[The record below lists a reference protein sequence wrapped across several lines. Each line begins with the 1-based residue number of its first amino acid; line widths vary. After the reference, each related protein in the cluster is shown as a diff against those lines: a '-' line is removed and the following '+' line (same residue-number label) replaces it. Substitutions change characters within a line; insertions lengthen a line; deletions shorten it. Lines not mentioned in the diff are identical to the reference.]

1 MTSSS
6 NREITG
12 TYPPVSVHGG
22 HSGQFCSHASDSL
35 EDIIQR
41 YIELQFPWVGITEHC
56 PPGNDKLIYPEEKQ
70 AGLTSEKLLQRFE
83 EYIRECRRLQKKYS
97 RKIRIFTGMEIEVC
111 TGYEKFVPWLIKNT
125 KPDYIVGS
133 VHFVED
139 IGFDYSKDE
148 YIRAIEKT
156 GSTDALY
163 NCYFDLQFEMI
174 SLLKPAVVG
183 HFDLIRLFDDNYAAR
198 LRRPEIQ
205 KRIERNLQLIKDLGL
220 ILDLNLRGLAKGA
233 DEPYPAAVILDRACE
248 LKIPVIPGDD
258 SHGVHSVGN
267 FMETANRI
275 LAEKEMDGAWWKP
288 ENYCFIFP
296 QNT

>member
-1 MTSSS
+1 MTASYKQKMT
-6 NREITG
+6 ETL
-12 TYPPVSVHGG
+12 PPVSIHGG

-35 EDIIQR
+35 EDIIRR

-70 AGLTSEKLLQRFE
+70 EGLTSEKLLQRFKK
-83 EYIRECRRLQKKYS
+83 YIRECRRLQKKYG
-97 RKIRIFTGMEIEVC
+97 REIRIFVGMEIETC
-111 TGYEKFVPWLIKNT
+111 TGYEKFVPWLINKVQ
-125 KPDYIVGS
+125 PDYIVGS

-139 IGFDYSKDE
+139 IGFDYSKKE

-156 GSTDALY
+156 GGTDALY

-174 SLLKPAVVG
+174 SLLKPDVVG
-183 HFDLIRLFDDNYAAR
+183 HFDLIRLFDDNYVTR
-198 LRRPEIQ
+198 IRRPGIQ

-220 ILDLNLRGLAKGA
+220 ILDLNLRSLAKGA
-233 DEPYPAAVILDRACE
+233 GEPYPAAAILDRACE

-267 FMETANRI
+267 FMETAIRI
-275 LAEKEMDGAWWKP
+275 LAEKEMDQSWRKP
-288 ENYCFIFP
+288 EKFRFSSNC
-296 QNT
+296 